1 MLDDEDDVDR
11 GDMWKRA
18 KVETPEQRLDRL
30 FVPHEGTAKERVDQ
44 TAARRAGQKLWAEIC
59 DLLRKK
65 VL

>member
-44 TAARRAGQKLWAEIC
+44 IAARRAGQKLWAEIC

>member
-30 FVPHEGTAKERVDQ
+30 FVPHEGTAKERADQ
-44 TAARRAGQKLWAEIC
+44 IAARRAGQKLWAEIC